1 MPRLAVIQALCEL
14 EGHQTTQS
22 IQQYLE
28 SQCIPVPEPTV
39 YRVLQ
44 WLKDLALVSQTDL
57 GQSGTIYELL
67 STPPH
72 HHLVCLACG
81 HVQNLDDT
89 AMATLGTH
97 LRDAYGFE
105 PRIDH
110 MAIFGLCQTCQERA
124 VEQDRATYQTW
135 TIFNSFSRLETSDL
149 NVPKGHR
156 IPT

>member
-1 MPRLAVIQALCEL
+1 MHTKQDIVEQLKQLGERITMSRLAVIQALCEL
-14 EGHQTTQS
+14 GGHQTTQS

-57 GQSGTIYELL
+57 GQSGTTYELL

-81 HVQNLDDT
+81 HVQNLDDA
-89 AMATLGTH
+89 AMVPLRTH
-97 LRDAYGFE
+97 LQETYGFE

-124 VEQDRATYQTW
+124 VEQDRAHISNLDHIQ
-135 TIFNSFSRLETSDL
+135 
-149 NVPKGHR
+149 
-156 IPT
+156 

>member
-1 MPRLAVIQALCEL
+1 MHTKQDIVEQLKQLGERITMSRLAVIQALCEL
-14 EGHQTTQS
+14 GGHQTTQS

-28 SQCIPVPEPTV
+28 TQGIPVPEPTV

-44 WLKDLALVSQTDL
+44 WLKDLAFVSQTDL
-57 GQSGTIYELL
+57 GQSGTTYELL

-81 HVQNLDDT
+81 HVQNLDDA
-89 AMATLGTH
+89 AMVPLRTH
-97 LRDAYGFE
+97 LQETYGFE

-124 VEQDRATYQTW
+124 VEQDRAQ
-135 TIFNSFSRLETSDL
+135 ISNLD
-149 NVPKGHR
+149 H
-156 IPT
+156 IQ